1 MTNLLPKEFYEKY
14 DTVTLAKKLLGCTMV
29 HDSPEGRTSG
39 IIVETEAYLS
49 NDPACHAYRKKNAR
63 NAAMFEGAGVSYVY
77 LIYGMY
83 HCFNIVSGDKGI
95 GEAVLV
101 RALEP
106 VDGIELMQK
115 RRGTTQ
121 LKNLCSGPAKLVK
134 AMGITPEFNFL
145 PIYEDEFYCIPPK
158 DENFEIVTTTR
169 IGITQGADLLYR
181 FYIKGNKFVSKL
193 DKNQGVLFT

>member
-1 MTNLLPKEFYEKY
+1 MTNFLPKEFYEKY
-14 DTVTLAKKLLGCTMV
+14 DTVTLSKKLLGCTMV

-49 NDPACHAYRKKNAR
+49 NDPACHAYKRKNAR
-63 NAAMFEGAGVSYVY
+63 NAAMFEGAGISYVY

-83 HCFNIVSGDKGI
+83 HCFNIVSGGKDV
-95 GEAVLV
+95 GEAVLI

-106 VDGIELMQK
+106 VEGIELMQK
-115 RRGTTQ
+115 RRHTTQ

-145 PIYEDEFYCIPPK
+145 PIYEHEFYCLPPK
-158 DENFEIVTTTR
+158 TEDFEIVTTTR

-181 FYIKGNKFVSKL
+181 FYIKGNRFVSKL
-193 DKNQGVLFT
+193 G

>member
-1 MTNLLPKEFYEKY
+1 MEHILPKEFYEKY

-29 HDSPEGRTSG
+29 HESPEGRTSG

-49 NDPACHAYRKKNAR
+49 DDPACHAYRKKNTR

-106 VDGIELMQK
+106 VEGIELMEK

-121 LKNLCSGPAKLVK
+121 LRNLCSGPAKLVK
-134 AMGITPEFNFL
+134 AMGITPDFNFL
-145 PIYEDEFYCIPPK
+145 PVYADEFYCLSPK
-158 DENFEIVTTTR
+158 DESFEMVTTTR

-181 FYIKGNKFVSKL
+181 FYIKGNRFVSKP
-193 DKNQGVLFT
+193 DKNQGLLLT